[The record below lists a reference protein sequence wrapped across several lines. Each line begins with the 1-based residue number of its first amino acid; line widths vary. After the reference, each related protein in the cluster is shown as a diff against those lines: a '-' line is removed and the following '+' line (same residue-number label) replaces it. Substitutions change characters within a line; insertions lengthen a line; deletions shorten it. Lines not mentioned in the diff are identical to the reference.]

1 MSLAAGTS
9 LGPYEIV
16 APLGAGGMGEVYRA
30 RDPRLGR
37 EVAVKIVLAEV
48 THDPERLRRFEQ
60 EARAASA
67 LNHPNL
73 LTVFDFGTHD
83 GKPYLVTEL
92 LTGRSVRQ
100 ALQDGSRIAVRTAV
114 EWTAQVARG
123 LAAAHARGIVHRDL
137 KPENLFVTDDDRVKV
152 LDFGLA
158 KLTLGDEGS
167 LASAATIA
175 GGATASGVILGTA
188 GYMAPE
194 QVRGERADSRADL
207 FSLGCVLYE
216 LLGGRRAFSGETA
229 IETLNAILKVD
240 PPSLAE
246 LRAEVPPALVRVV
259 ERCLDKSPAGRF
271 QSAADLAWALDG
283 VAGATSA
290 AGARQIAAPPSRG
303 SARLRR
309 PAGLIAGVVGVALV
323 GLLVGRGLGRDG
335 DAGAAPWVGERL
347 IGGALLAYCPRP
359 SPDGSLVAFIVVD
372 EEGQSQVA
380 LLRPGESRFTTLT
393 SDHSRGPV
401 LAINWSADGRLVY
414 LERAVAG
421 AIDSVPA
428 LGGDERVVLEHA
440 RQPVPLPDGTLLAL
454 RSLPE
459 GGRRLIRYTPGQP
472 EAQPVGPAF
481 APLAAPG
488 LEANLAAFADGRE
501 AIYFG
506 VRREDAGRRGPGLWA
521 IDLATGSTR
530 ELAPQLAFPRTG
542 EHIALPAVAAD
553 PRTDE
558 ALVVVPHGDLHVVT
572 AVSRRG
578 DRPPRPL
585 LHLTATPFAL
595 SVDRDGSLLLDQV
608 EVSGSLLRFAIE
620 GGDARRVARFAGSP
634 GRSSAPVELPDG
646 GVLFTGVEGAESRLL
661 VARPGRA
668 PAPFV
673 DVDEETSGPVCLVD
687 DRHVAFLVGPAAARQ
702 VAVASFDGRIARRVP
717 APGARSPQTFVAAG
731 DGRSVLY
738 GAGGKLLVLDTVSGA
753 HRELAAAGRAAIDPT
768 TGELVVPRVEAE
780 GTRIERLDRD
790 GSRVRSYGVRV
801 DLFPEPWSGSQ
812 LDRQG
817 RLLLTLGPPESWW
830 VGPGMLDLGEERLW
844 TIPLAFGGDVFTPS
858 WGRDGSVLAIG
869 WEYSMNVWRF
879 RRVGAATGGSG
890 RE

>member
-1 MSLAAGTS
+1 LALATGS
-9 LGPYEIV
+9 RLGPYEIV

-30 RDPRLGR
+30 SDPRLGR

-48 THDPERLRRFEQ
+48 THDAERLRRFEQ

-92 LTGRSVRQ
+92 LAGRSVRQ
-100 ALQDGSRIAVRTAV
+100 ALLESGRIPVRTAV
-114 EWTAQVARG
+114 DWTTQVARG

-137 KPENLFVTDDDRVKV
+137 KPENLFVTDDGRVKV

-167 LASAATIA
+167 LASATTIA

-194 QVRGERADSRADL
+194 QVRGERVDHRADL

-216 LLGGRRAFSGETA
+216 LLGGSRAFSGETA

-246 LRAEVPPALVRVV
+246 LRVEVPPALVRVV

-271 QSAADLAWALDG
+271 QSAADLAWAVEGLS
-283 VAGATSA
+283 GASSA
-290 AGARQIAAPPSRG
+290 LGAAALGARQSR
-303 SARLRR
+303 SLARTRR
-309 PAGLIAGVVGVALV
+309 PVAIAVGALGAALV
-323 GLLVGRGLGRDG
+323 GLLVGRALGGPGPRG
-335 DAGAAPWVGERL
+335 GEGEWLGERL

-359 SPDGSLVAFIVVD
+359 SPDGSLVAFVVVD
-372 EEGQSQVA
+372 EQGQSQVA
-380 LLRPGESRFTTLT
+380 LLRPGEGRFTTLT
-393 SDHSRGPV
+393 GDRSRGPV
-401 LAINWSADGRLVY
+401 VAINWSADGRLIY

-428 LGGDERVVLEHA
+428 LGGEERVVLENA
-440 RQPVPLPDGTLLAL
+440 MQPVALPDGTLLAL

-459 GGRRLIRYTPGQP
+459 GGRRLIRYTPGEP
-472 EAQPVGPAF
+472 EARAVGPAF
-481 APLAAPG
+481 ASLAAPG
-488 LEANLAAFADGRE
+488 PEASLAAFADGGE

-506 VRREDAGRRGPGLWA
+506 LRREDAGRRGPGLWS
-521 IDLATGSTR
+521 IDLATGATR
-530 ELAPQLAFPRTG
+530 ELAPGLAFPRAG
-542 EHIALPAVAAD
+542 ERIALPAVAAD

-558 ALVVVPHGDLHVVT
+558 VLVAVPRGDLYVVT

-585 LHLTATPFAL
+585 LPLTATPIAIA
-595 SVDRDGSLLLDQV
+595 VDRDGNLLLDQI
-608 EVSGSLLRFAIE
+608 EVSGSLLRFTTE
-620 GGDARRVARFAGSP
+620 GEDVRRVARFAGSP

-646 GVLFTGVEGAESRLL
+646 GILFTGVEGAESRLL
-661 VARPGRA
+661 VARPGHA
-668 PAPFV
+668 PAPFA
-673 DVDEETSGPVCLVD
+673 DVDSETSGPACLLD
-687 DRHVAFLVGPAAARQ
+687 DRHVAFLLGPAGARQ
-702 VAVASFDGRIARRVP
+702 VVVAAFDGRIARRVP
-717 APGARSPQTFVAAG
+717 APGTGAPQSMVAMG

-738 GAGGKLLVLDTVSGA
+738 GVDGDLLALDTVTGS
-753 HRELAAAGRAAIDPT
+753 HRRLAAGSRAAVDPA
-768 TGELVVPRVEAE
+768 TGEIVVPRIETG
-780 GTRIERLDRD
+780 GTRLERLGRD
-790 GSRVRSYGVRV
+790 GALAKSYGLRV
-801 DLFPEPWSGSQ
+801 DLFPESWSGSQ
-812 LDRQG
+812 LDREG

-830 VGPGMLDLGEERLW
+830 VGPGVADLAGESWRAV
-844 TIPLAFGGDVFTPS
+844 PLAFDGDVFAPS
-858 WGRDGSVLAIG
+858 WGSDGSILAIG
-869 WEYSMNVWRF
+869 WEYSMNAWRF
-879 RRVGAATGGSG
+879 RRVGAGAAG